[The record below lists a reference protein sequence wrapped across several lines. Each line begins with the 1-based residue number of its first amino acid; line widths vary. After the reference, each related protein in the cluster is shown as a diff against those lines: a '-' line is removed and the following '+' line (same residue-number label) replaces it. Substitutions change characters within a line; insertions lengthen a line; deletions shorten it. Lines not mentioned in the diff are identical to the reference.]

1 MEKHELSQL
10 EAHIQALKSTHAV
23 LADSATTDELWRII
37 HQPGWTSVAERMLVT
52 SSLEYIIAQ
61 AKLLTTLQQ
70 NVLAG
75 AKAVG
80 KTQAAGV

>member
-23 LADSATTDELWRII
+23 LADSATIDELWRII